1 MLSHPSV
8 HVTVPNDSYPRVRLS
23 RPHFVAGRTVDA
35 YNVRVT
41 DRSSLVAGVVL
52 AGGRSVRM
60 GAAKAG
66 LEWHGSTLLRRAVGV
81 VGRSADGPV
90 VVVRAPGQW
99 LPGLPAGVEVVDDPV
114 AGRGP
119 LQGILTGLVTL
130 AGRAPAALVCAVD
143 LPLLH
148 PAFLRRVAR
157 ELRADAALD
166 VALPVALGH
175 AQPLAAAYRTAV
187 APLIAELLAA
197 GRLRAGMLFD
207 RARVLRLDEAALLTD
222 PVLAAVDP
230 QLDSLRNVN
239 TPEEYREARARP
251 APTVRVR
258 CYGVLSTHLD
268 PGPRTV
274 RAATLHAAAAA
285 VGVVLDGSVVAVV
298 DEGGRWD
305 STVSDPATP
314 LVAGD
319 AVAFLARRDVS

>member
-1 MLSHPSV
+1 
-8 HVTVPNDSYPRVRLS
+8 VTTTR
-23 RPHFVAGRTVDA
+23 A

-41 DRSSLVAGVVL
+41 VGSSLVAGIVL

-66 LEWHGSTLLRRAVGV
+66 LEWHGSTLLRRTAGV
-81 VGRSADGPV
+81 VARGVDGPV
-90 VVVRAPGQW
+90 VVVRAPGQ
-99 LPGLPAGVEVVDDPV
+99 GLPALPPAVEVIDDPV

-119 LQGILTGLVTL
+119 LQGIASGLAAV
-130 AGRAPAALVCAVD
+130 AGRAPIALVCAVD

-175 AQPLAAAYRTAV
+175 AQPLAAAYRTTLV
-187 APLIAELLAA
+187 PRITGLLDA
-197 GRLRAGMLFD
+197 GRLRPGMLFE
-207 RARVLRLDEAALLTD
+207 RSRVLTLDETALLAD
-222 PVLAAVDP
+222 PLLAAVDP
-230 QLDSLRNVN
+230 RLDSLCNVN

-251 APTVRVR
+251 APAVQVR
-258 CYGVLSTHLD
+258 CYGALATGVDT
-268 PGPRTV
+268 GPRTV

-285 VGVVLDGSVVAVV
+285 AGVVLGRSVVSVL
-298 DEGGRWD
+298 DEGTGIDR
-305 STVSDPATP
+305 TVSDPGTP

-319 AVAFLARRDVS
+319 ALAFLPRAEHC